1 MPVSLALLLEI
12 CAQNHKTEIFPRE
25 NALYQEP
32 MTLRLMLI
40 PHARRTSIV
49 SLDNN
54 TTLGIPLCKNA
65 GYAPGKRISLIFE
78 LREICLSLQMV
89 LSLAS
94 AAVVC
99 SILDST
105 SDLEP

>member
-1 MPVSLALLLEI
+1 
-12 CAQNHKTEIFPRE
+12 
-25 NALYQEP
+25 
-32 MTLRLMLI
+32 MTLGLMLI
-40 PHARRTSIV
+40 PHALRISIV
-49 SLDNN
+49 SPDKN
-54 TTLGIPLCKNA
+54 TTLGIPRCKNA

-78 LREICLSLQMV
+78 LKEICLSLQMV